1 MLIENKVDF
10 FYNEEVKEDQELKN
24 FAETNNF
31 CGCYKVSAKTG
42 LNITESMEFLIINII
57 NRKKDMKQEESEEN
71 SEDEK
76 NIILDPGDIDDL
88 KKKDKSCC
96 F

>member
-1 MLIENKVDF
+1 MDF
-10 FYNEEVKEDQELKN
+10 LYNEEVKEGLELNN
-24 FAETNNF
+24 FVKTNNF
-31 CGCYKVSAKTG
+31 SGYYKVSAKTG

-76 NIILDPGDIDDL
+76 NIILDPGDIDDI
-88 KKKDKSCC
+88 KNKDKSCC